1 VKRLAVLASGTGT
14 NLQALL
20 DATSSGV
27 VDAEVV
33 VVVSDR
39 ANGGA
44 LERAKAAGAAAVWLP
59 LASRHD
65 PQAREAYDRHLADVV
80 SAFRPDLVVLAGW
93 MLICSPAFLERFAG
107 RIVNVHP
114 ALLPDEGGDEV
125 PTSHGPLPALRGRW
139 TVRDALAL
147 GLPITGASVH
157 YVTTEVDAGPLIVRE
172 EVPIYRDDD
181 EERLH
186 ARIKEVEHRL
196 LPRAVAMALAEI
208 EGKER

>member
-20 DATSSGV
+20 DATHAGAL
-27 VDAEVV
+27 DAEVV

-39 ANGGA
+39 ADAGA
-44 LERAKAAGAAAVWLP
+44 LQRANAAGVAAVSLP
-59 LASRHD
+59 LASRRD
-65 PQAREAYDRHLADVV
+65 PQAREAYDRQLAEVV
-80 SAFRPDLVVLAGW
+80 GAFRPDLVVLAGW
-93 MLICSPAFLERFAG
+93 MLIFTPVFLERFAR

-114 ALLPDEGGDEV
+114 ALLPEGNGDEV
-125 PTSHGPLPALRGRW
+125 LTSCGPLPVLRGRW
-139 TVRDALAL
+139 TVRDALTQ

-157 YVTTEVDAGPLIVRE
+157 YVTAEVDAGPLILCE
-172 EVPIYRDDD
+172 EVPIDADDD

-186 ARIKEVEHRL
+186 ARIKQVEHRL

-208 EGKER
+208 EAKER